1 MTRRAGIGVTGF
13 REKSGRLL
21 DDGGV
26 RPVVLDYKG
35 AASVRDVYATG
46 FWQAL
51 GTPSTI

>member
-1 MTRRAGIGVTGF
+1 MQESASRGSG
-13 REKSGRLL
+13 KSQEDYF

-26 RPVVLDYKG
+26 LPVVLDYKG

-46 FWQAL
+46 SWQAL